1 MSVQIQSAEQ
11 SAEQIAEQSA
21 QFDRFTIECVPPSRE
36 TEITFDN
43 LVVGNIYVDEITFT
57 YAEFYRV
64 KSKGAKFATLERL
77 RCETSTVDY
86 LYNLPETIAG
96 KYRMTKGRV
105 TLEVAETLKMVY
117 NNKFGGNKQ
126 YNFSTTPYLNA
137 HFSRNAV
144 AYYYKGEHIRSN
156 LMWGY
161 REVYFFSPYSR
172 GNRIASR
179 DFAQFCSHPSR
190 EPKRFFG
197 VYKGEVGEVDMLTN
211 PQLKPKWRIYMGDIT
226 VRREEDPSYFT
237 LLEAWYTNSL
247 RMAQEEEQAHEEV
260 DRFYSGWPYD
270 FTRTRPIPLWRNLG
284 LGYKRELIA
293 QYQPEFEVWES
304 QRQQL
309 TRLMTFEHN
318 EQMVRNIPSHADFRY
333 GTNEQRAE
341 LLAQLQAFHDETVR
355 QQDEQIALARERR
368 RQEELERLG
377 SYLTPEAPEARQERL
392 QAQVAP
398 EIVEEEPLAPD
409 VGAVVVPE
417 QPQAP
422 EAEQRV
428 EVVEVA
434 PEEPPN
440 GW

>member
-1 MSVQIQSAEQ
+1 MSAQIQFAEQ
-11 SAEQIAEQSA
+11 SAEQIAQI
-21 QFDRFTIECVPPSRE
+21 DRFTIECVPPSRE

-43 LVVGNIYVDEITFT
+43 LVVGNVYVDDTPFT

-77 RCETSTVDY
+77 RCETEAREY

-96 KYRMTKGRV
+96 KYRITKGRV
-105 TLEVAETLKMVY
+105 TLEVEETLKMVY
-117 NNKFGGNKQ
+117 NNKFGLHKQ
-126 YNFSTTPYLNA
+126 YNFSNTPYLNA
-137 HFSRNAV
+137 HFSRNEV
-144 AYYYKGEHIRSN
+144 AYYYKGEHIRSK
-156 LMWGY
+156 LMWDY
-161 REVYFFSPYSR
+161 REVWFYSGR
-172 GNRIASR
+172 GGRVASR

-190 EPKRFFG
+190 EPKPFLG
-197 VYKGEVGEVDMLTN
+197 VYKGEVDVLTN
-211 PQLKPKWRIYMGDIT
+211 PHIEAKWRLYMSDIT

-237 LLEAWYTNSL
+237 LLEAWYTNAL
-247 RMAQEEEQAHEEV
+247 RVEQEEQQAHEAV
-260 DRFYSGWPYD
+260 DRVREGWPRG
-270 FTRTRPIPLWRNLG
+270 FTDTRRIPYWGNLG
-284 LGYKRELIA
+284 LGYKRELVA

-318 EQMVRNIPSHADFRY
+318 EQMVRNIPSHATFKN

-355 QQDEQIALARERR
+355 QQDEQVALARERR

-377 SYLTPEAPEARQERL
+377 SYLTPEAPEAREARL

-409 VGAVVVPE
+409 AEVVVQE